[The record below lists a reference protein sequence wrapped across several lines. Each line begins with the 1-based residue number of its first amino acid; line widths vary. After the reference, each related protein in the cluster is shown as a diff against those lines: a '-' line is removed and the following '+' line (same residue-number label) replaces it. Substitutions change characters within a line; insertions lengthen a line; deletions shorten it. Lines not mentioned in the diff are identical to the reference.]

1 MMDQTGQL
9 ITALKRCLKARGISY
24 RQLAE
29 QLQLSEA
36 SVKRIFAQQSFTL
49 SRLEQICNVLD
60 TNLYE
65 LAKMS
70 AIAKSSLPRQLSHV
84 QEQALADDPTLLTY
98 LYLLLNGWQT
108 ADINSN
114 YQLDELKATRLLAAL
129 DRLKLIELQP
139 HNKVRLLVARD
150 IQWQQHGPV
159 RRRYEQQVKMMF
171 IDNSFSGPEHIL
183 RLDTAELSSASISIL
198 QRRLSQLSEQFAEL
212 AELDLATGHA
222 DKKGVG
228 LMVALR
234 PWVFDMVLAPPAK
247 C

>member
-1 MMDQTGQL
+1 MNQTSQL
-9 ITALKRCLKARGISY
+9 ITALKRSLKTKGMSY

-36 SVKRIFAQQSFTL
+36 SVKRIFAQQNFTL
-49 SRLEQICNVLD
+49 SRLEQICRVLD

-65 LAKMS
+65 LAKS
-70 AIAKSSLPRQLSHV
+70 STLAKNSLPRQLSMP

-98 LYLLLNGWQT
+98 LYLLLNGWQFE
-108 ADINSN
+108 DINSQ
-114 YQLDELKATRLLAAL
+114 YQLDELKGIRLLATL

-150 IQWQQHGPV
+150 IQWRLNGPV
-159 RRRYEQQVKMMF
+159 RRRYEQQIKMMF
-171 IDNSFSGPEHIL
+171 IDNSFTAPEHWL
-183 RLDTAELSSASISIL
+183 RLETAELSSASISIL
-198 QRRLSQLSEQFAEL
+198 QRRLNQLSEQFAEL
-212 AELDLATGHA
+212 AELDMTTGPA

-228 LMVALR
+228 LLVALR

-247 C
+247 R